1 MQRPSLPAETRIESA
16 HLRVADLEG
25 LEAFYQEVLGFTVL
39 GDDGVTVTL
48 GTDEGPPMLTLEAA
62 PGAPARPEGATGL
75 YHMAFLLPSR
85 AALGAMLIRV
95 REIGYTFQGFADHR
109 VSEALYLAD
118 PEGNG
123 IELYADR
130 PRESWAWENRDLL
143 MSTDPLDVVGLLEA
157 GRRAALRLPRG
168 TRLGHLHLEVSSLRT
183 AEEFYVDRL
192 GFDVTTR
199 RYPGA
204 IFLSAG
210 GYHHH
215 LGLNV
220 WKGEGA
226 APPPAGSLGLTG
238 FTLAVPDAGVRR
250 LILGG
255 VDHGELVDPDEL
267 VLRLENGR

>member
-1 MQRPSLPAETRIESA
+1 MSRPSLPAGTRVDA
-16 HLRVADLEG
+16 VHLRVADLER

-39 GDDGVTVTL
+39 GDDGVTATF
-48 GTDEGPPMLTLEAA
+48 GTGEGPPLLTLEASPA
-62 PGAPARPEGATGL
+62 APARPAEATGL

-85 AALGAMLIRV
+85 AALGSMLIRV
-95 REIGYTFQGFADHR
+95 REAGYALQGVADHR

-130 PRESWAWENRDLL
+130 PRDRWAWRDGELT
-143 MSTDPLDVVGLLEA
+143 MATEPLDVVGLLQA
-157 GRRAALRLPRG
+157 GRHAASRLPAG
-168 TRLGHLHLEVSSLRT
+168 TRLGHLHLEVSSLAA
-183 AEEFYVDRL
+183 AEAFYVDEL

-199 RYPGA
+199 AYRGA
-204 IFLSAG
+204 LFVSAG

-226 APPPAGSLGLTG
+226 PRPPAGSLGLRG
-238 FTLAVPDAGVRR
+238 FTLRVPDEEARR
-250 LILGG
+250 RILGG
-255 VDHGELVDPDEL
+255 VEQGERTDPDDV
-267 VLRLENGR
+267 VLRVEGDR